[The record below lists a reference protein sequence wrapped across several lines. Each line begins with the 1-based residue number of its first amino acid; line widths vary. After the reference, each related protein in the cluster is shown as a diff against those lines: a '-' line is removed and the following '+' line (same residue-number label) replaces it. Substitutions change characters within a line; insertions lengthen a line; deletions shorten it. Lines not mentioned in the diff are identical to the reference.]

1 MKYQIEMKKGASC
14 KYKTPEEAVAAFLY
28 VNQETLDVNKI
39 LLWLR
44 EYNEIMKR
52 KIEQARNKASKKK
65 KTHGFSAR
73 PIRCVET
80 GEVFTTS
87 RAAVDA
93 YGWSVLKVVDKE
105 KTTKGYHFIHFKKG
119 EMKCE
124 FLD

>member
-52 KIEQARNKASKKK
+52 GIEQARKKASKKK
-65 KTHGFSAR
+65 KTYGFSAR

-93 YGWSVLKVVDKE
+93 YGWSVLKVVDKD
-105 KTTKGYHFIHFKKG
+105 KTTKGYHFKHIK
-119 EMKCE
+119 
-124 FLD
+124 D